1 MIAFFYVVLFIPA
14 VLCLLIC
21 VLFGL
26 VSIRFCRFLFA
37 FILCTVDSLGL
48 FPFSVFGVHISVVL
62 VLFVFAYF
70 CVVFCVFSVC
80 ACLCAF
86 VFIGVLVCCFQ
97 HMRFIALHFINSR
110 TSWRDGGFYEERSVS
125 KQVASTSSR
134 VAFRARAGMCQHMR
148 ACAGMCGHVRV
159 REHFCER
166 F

>member
-70 CVVFCVFSVC
+70 CVVFYVFSVC

-97 HMRFIALHFINSR
+97 HMRFIALHFINFC
-110 TSWRDGGFYEERSVS
+110 TSGCPGFGL
-125 KQVASTSSR
+125 QSS
-134 VAFRARAGMCQHMR
+134 
-148 ACAGMCGHVRV
+148 
-159 REHFCER
+159 
-166 F
+166 